1 MKMNSRSHYD
11 TCIESFPDEIL
22 IEIFTY
28 LTASELK
35 QILMTNQVFRDI
47 VARSSMLMK
56 KFLLK
61 ISPKRKFD
69 FESLTRF
76 KRIHQNAKLLDFKAE
91 NESLELVIEGLWNI
105 GENVKCFELSDC
117 EISKE
122 NLSKVFRSM
131 GKLEKVDLL
140 HTKVS
145 LETIENPPKFMKLK
159 VLKVIESDVFD
170 VFEKA
175 VKLQEISLQ
184 TNDRNDVNLQSF
196 EQLLM
201 RQKKLKCLKLLNIK
215 FSNFLEERKTFPFQL
230 SSLIIQHCHVKEK
243 ENLESFL
250 SSQKCLNEVELTIDN
265 LKLNLDRL
273 RYFEE
278 SLAIVFVMKNL
289 RKVSIVIENYNFTSM
304 KFLHQIINPNV
315 DHLSLNI
322 DKSLCDIT
330 SILRIFPNIKF
341 LEISTK
347 EMTLDNV
354 MFINENLQN
363 LKQLKVSTFP
373 KAIFSHFK
381 VKNLTTLHVNE
392 TNLELE
398 NWTDFLE
405 NNQNITKLIINFTFF
420 TDLSEDFVDKI
431 TRKLTKLEH
440 VELIDKWIG
449 MKNEIYQ
456 VICENCKNLRYLKLW
471 NINVEKNFEELDKE
485 FLRKRNIKFHI
496 YNDESLNCPM
506 IPF

>member
-1 MKMNSRSHYD
+1 MNSRPHYD
-11 TCIESFPDEIL
+11 ICMFESFPDEIL

-28 LTASELK
+28 LTANELK
-35 QILMTNQVFRDI
+35 QILMTNRVFRDI
-47 VARSSMLMK
+47 VSRSSKLMK

-76 KRIHQNAKLLDFKAE
+76 ERIHQNTKLLDFKAE
-91 NESLELVIEGLWNI
+91 NESIELVIEGLWNI
-105 GENVKCFELSDC
+105 GENVKSFELNDC

-122 NLSKVFRSM
+122 NLLNVLRSM
-131 GKLEKVDLL
+131 ENLIKFDLL
-140 HTKVS
+140 NTKVS
-145 LETIENPPKFMKLK
+145 VETVKNPPKFMNLK
-159 VLKVIESDVFD
+159 FLKVIESDLVFD
-170 VFEKA
+170 VFENA

-184 TNDRNDVNLQSF
+184 TSDRNDVNVKCF

-201 RQKKLKCLKLLNIK
+201 RQSELKCLELFNIK
-215 FSNFLEERKTFPFQL
+215 FSNFLEEKKTFPFQL
-230 SSLIIQHCHVKEK
+230 SSLTIQHCHVKEK
-243 ENLESFL
+243 ENLEAFL
-250 SSQKCLNEVELTIDN
+250 LSQKCLKEVELSVDN
-265 LKLNLDRL
+265 MKLNLDRL

-278 SLAIVFVMKNL
+278 SLAIVFVMKKL
-289 RKVSIVIENYNFTSM
+289 KKISIVIENYNFTNM
-304 KFLHQIINPNV
+304 KFLHQITNPGV
-315 DHLSLNI
+315 DLLSLNI

-330 SILRIFPNIKF
+330 SVIRVFPNIKS
-341 LEISTK
+341 LDISSKEIIV
-347 EMTLDNV
+347 ENV
-354 MFINENLQN
+354 VFINENLQN
-363 LKQLKVSTFP
+363 LQKLKLSTFP
-373 KAIFSHFK
+373 KAIFGSFK
-381 VKNLTTLHVNE
+381 VKNLKTLHVNE

-405 NNQNITKLIINFTFF
+405 NHPNITKLVINFTFF
-420 TDLSEDFVDKI
+420 TDLSEDFVDRI

-449 MKNEIYQ
+449 MKNEIYL
-456 VICENCKNLRYLKLW
+456 VICENCKNLKYLKLW